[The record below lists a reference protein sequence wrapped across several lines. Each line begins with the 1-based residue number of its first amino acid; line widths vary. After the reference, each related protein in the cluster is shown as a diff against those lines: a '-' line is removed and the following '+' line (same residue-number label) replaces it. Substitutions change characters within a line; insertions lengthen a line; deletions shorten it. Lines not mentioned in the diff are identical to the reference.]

1 MNKKLLFSLTLLLTA
16 CSSVKYNYTPEST
29 AFSIPELGV
38 EVLLGLGEPLLD
50 QGKATKRD
58 VIYIIQETSLA
69 AYKEKPG
76 KLLKVG
82 SDQSY
87 DYFSQDTHTGYS
99 IYEGLLISTPSMTAS
114 LRYNKNN
121 GEYCILRPTD
131 IDICGEINTRN
142 ETDKVITNDSF
153 RRTLI
158 YSGRVGNKLKISYR
172 EFSNNMARSAFSSE
186 VEYDLGESSII
197 GYAGARIKVIS
208 ATNTEIKYE
217 VIKNF
222 NTL

>member
-1 MNKKLLFSLTLLLTA
+1 M
-16 CSSVKYNYTPEST
+16 KYNYIPEST
-29 AFSIPELGV
+29 EFSIPELGV
-38 EVLLGLGEPLLD
+38 EVSSGLGEPLLD
-50 QGKATKRD
+50 QGKAIKRD

-69 AYKEKPG
+69 AYGVKPG
-76 KLLKVG
+76 KLFKVG
-82 SDQSY
+82 SDQNH
-87 DYFSQDTHTGYS
+87 DYFSQDILTGYS
-99 IYEGLLISTPSMTAS
+99 IYEGLLTSTPSLTAS
-114 LRYNKNN
+114 LRYNENS

-131 IDICGEINTRN
+131 IDICGEIKTRSGTEN
-142 ETDKVITNDSF
+142 VITNDSF

-172 EFSNNMARSAFSSE
+172 EFNNNMARSAFSSE
-186 VEYDLGESSII
+186 VEYDLNESHVI

-222 NTL
+222 NAF